1 MGKLLCTLP
10 CGMWSVWGR
19 HNIVCEVSVEFFLL
33 TVWSK
38 FVWSIEMNFYLKRIN
53 WITKLQRF
61 MVVFS
66 QEQLIII
73 LSWHHLLLSLADV
86 QYKLMPLV
94 ESSHKDML
102 TCLMPSDFRLSKVVK
117 KRHTYWNHMSYES
130 ARTNEKVPLTVLIA
144 KSMLNTQTTLSQTE
158 SDDFTISVWQN
169 GKSLVGRQNKPTERL

>member
-1 MGKLLCTLP
+1 MTETAMIHDAGALICHAWQQNVMGKLLCTLP

-19 HNIVCEVSVEFFLL
+19 HNIVYEVSVVFFLL

-38 FVWSIEMNFYLKRIN
+38 FVWSIEMNFYLKRIK

-73 LSWHHLLLSLADV
+73 LSWHHLLLTLADV
-86 QYKLMPLV
+86 QYKLVPLV

-102 TCLMPSDFRLSKVVK
+102 TSLMLSHFRLSKVVK
-117 KRHTYWNHMSYES
+117 KKKK
-130 ARTNEKVPLTVLIA
+130 ARLLKP
-144 KSMLNTQTTLSQTE
+144 
-158 SDDFTISVWQN
+158 SVVWVC
-169 GKSLVGRQNKPTERL
+169 KD